1 MKRFNTHLISIL
13 LLILFQSELVA
24 HTKSVS
30 YSTWNIQEDQ
40 IILNFTVSSREITK
54 LREYQINYP
63 NLNDSLKSHLI
74 QKIHSDQIKSEPLIN
89 VLNTEIGM
97 TGLSLIFD
105 TNQFEKYIFD
115 MNIFFEEIPGH
126 IHYARINHHIGQMR
140 TLVLNQNNHELIIFS
155 ELSAVEEQKWFD
167 SFKQYIGLGFTHILE
182 GIDHLLFLLALLILC
197 KSFKSLVFAATGF
210 TIGHSLTLGLAASNI
225 VIPQVNIIE
234 SLIGWTIILAS
245 IESINLP
252 RHELRKIQSGVFLI
266 VIAAILLSTFNINEL
281 KIGFILGLGILT
293 LAILKLGED
302 PDQSEKL
309 RPMLAIIFGT
319 IHGFGFANILSEIS
333 LDRTNFLVSLLGFNI
348 GVEIGQILVL
358 VIMWGLMSFLATK
371 ILTNNIKKIT
381 GLVSSILCSIGLYWF
396 LTRLMG

>member
-1 MKRFNTHLISIL
+1 MKTFNSVLISTL
-13 LLILFQSELVA
+13 LLISFQSESLA

-30 YSTWNIQEDQ
+30 YSTWNIQEDEV
-40 IILNFTVSSREITK
+40 IVNFTVSSREITK

-63 NLNDSLKSHLI
+63 NLNESLESHLI
-74 QKIHSDQIKSEPLIN
+74 QQIYSDQIISEPLIN
-89 VLNTEIGM
+89 VLNTEIGT
-97 TGLSLIFD
+97 TGLSLRFY
-105 TNQFEKYIFD
+105 TNQVEKYIFD
-115 MNIFFEEIPGH
+115 MNIFFDQIPGH
-126 IHYARINHHIGQMR
+126 IHYARINHHMGQVR
-140 TLVLNQNNHELIIFS
+140 TLVLNQTNHEIVFFS
-155 ELSAVEEQKWFD
+155 ELNETEEQEWFD

-225 VIPQVNIIE
+225 VIPQVDIIE

-252 RHELRKIQSGVFLI
+252 RHELRKIQSGVLLI
-266 VIAAILLSTFNINEL
+266 IITLSVLSAFNINEL
-281 KIGFILGLGILT
+281 KIGFILGLGLLT

-302 PDQSEKL
+302 PEQSEKL

-358 VIMWGLMSFLATK
+358 VIMWALMSFLVTK
-371 ILTNNIKKIT
+371 ILISNIKKIT
-381 GLVSSILCSIGLYWF
+381 ELVSSILCSIGLYWF
-396 LTRLMG
+396 LTRLLG

>member
-1 MKRFNTHLISIL
+1 MKRSNSHLISIL
-13 LLILFQSELVA
+13 LLILFQSESVA

-115 MNIFFEEIPGH
+115 MNIFFEEIPSH
-126 IHYARINHHIGQMR
+126 IHYARINHHMGQMR
-140 TLVLNQNNHELIIFS
+140 TLVLNQNNHEIIIFS
-155 ELSAVEEQKWFD
+155 ELNAVEEQEWFD

-210 TIGHSLTLGLAASNI
+210 TIGHSLTLGLAASDI

-252 RHELRKIQSGVFLI
+252 RHELRKIQSGVLLI
-266 VIAAILLSTFNINEL
+266 VIAMILLSALNINEL
-281 KIGFILGLGILT
+281 KIGFILGLGMLT
-293 LAILKLGED
+293 LAILKLGEE
-302 PDQSEKL
+302 PDQAEKL
-309 RPMLAIIFGT
+309 RPILAIIFGT

-333 LDRTNFLVSLLGFNI
+333 LDRTNFLISLLGFNI

-358 VIMWGLMSFLATK
+358 VIMWSLMSFLATK
-371 ILTNNIKKIT
+371 ILSNNIKKIT

>member
-1 MKRFNTHLISIL
+1 MKTFNSLLVSIL
-13 LLILFQSELVA
+13 LLISFQGESLA

-30 YSTWNIQEDQ
+30 YSTWNIQEDE

-63 NLNDSLKSHLI
+63 NLNESLESHLI
-74 QKIHSDQIKSEPLIN
+74 QKIHSDQMISEPMIN
-89 VLNTEIGM
+89 VLNTEIGT
-97 TGLSLIFD
+97 TGLSLKFKI
-105 TNQFEKYIFD
+105 NEVEKYIFD
-115 MNIFFEEIPGH
+115 MNTFFDQIPGH
-126 IHYARINHHIGQMR
+126 IHYARINHHMGQIR
-140 TLVLNQNNHELIIFS
+140 TLVLNENNHEIVFFTQID
-155 ELSAVEEQKWFD
+155 EVAQQNWFD
-167 SFKQYIGLGFTHILE
+167 SFKQYIGLDFTHILE

-197 KSFKSLVFAATGF
+197 QSLKSLVFAATGF

-252 RHELRKIQSGVFLI
+252 RHELKKTQFGILLM
-266 VIAAILLSTFNINEL
+266 VITVILLSLFEIIEL
-281 KIGFILGLGILT
+281 KIGFILGLSLLT
-293 LAILKLGED
+293 LAILKLSED
-302 PDQSEKL
+302 REQSDKL

-358 VIMWGLMSFLATK
+358 VIMWGLMSFLAKK
-371 ILTNNIKKIT
+371 ILISNMKKIT

-396 LTRLMG
+396 LTRLLG

>member
-1 MKRFNTHLISIL
+1 MKRFNSHLISIL
-13 LLILFQSELVA
+13 LLILFQSESVA

-126 IHYARINHHIGQMR
+126 IHYARINHHMGQMR
-140 TLVLNQNNHELIIFS
+140 TLVLNQNNHEIIIFS
-155 ELSAVEEQKWFD
+155 ELNAVEEQEWFD

-252 RHELRKIQSGVFLI
+252 RHELRKIQSVVLLI
-266 VIAAILLSTFNINEL
+266 VIAMILLSTLNINEL
-281 KIGFILGLGILT
+281 KIGFILGLGMLT
-293 LAILKLGED
+293 LAILKLGEE

-309 RPMLAIIFGT
+309 RPILAIIFGT

-358 VIMWGLMSFLATK
+358 VIMWVLMSFLARK
-371 ILTNNIKKIT
+371 ILSNNMNKIT

>member
-1 MKRFNTHLISIL
+1 MKTFNSLLVSIL
-13 LLILFQSELVA
+13 LLISFQDESLA

-30 YSTWNIQEDQ
+30 YSTWNIQEDE

-63 NLNDSLKSHLI
+63 NLNESLESHLI
-74 QKIHSDQIKSEPLIN
+74 QKIDSDQMISEPLIN
-89 VLNTEIGM
+89 VLNTEIGT
-97 TGLSLIFD
+97 TGLSLKFKI
-105 TNQFEKYIFD
+105 NEVEKYIFD
-115 MNIFFEEIPGH
+115 MNTFFDQIPGH
-126 IHYARINHHIGQMR
+126 IHYARINHHMGQIR
-140 TLVLNQNNHELIIFS
+140 TLVLNENNHEIVFFTQID
-155 ELSAVEEQKWFD
+155 EVAQQNWFD

-197 KSFKSLVFAATGF
+197 KSLKSLVFAATGF

-225 VIPQVNIIE
+225 VIPQVNVIE

-252 RHELRKIQSGVFLI
+252 RHELRKTQFGILLM
-266 VIAAILLSTFNINEL
+266 VITVILLSLFEINEL
-281 KIGFILGLGILT
+281 KIGFILGLGLLT
-293 LAILKLGED
+293 LAILKLSED
-302 PDQSEKL
+302 REQSDKL

-358 VIMWGLMSFLATK
+358 VIMWGLMSFLAKK
-371 ILTNNIKKIT
+371 ILSNNMKKIT

-396 LTRLMG
+396 LTRLLG

>member
-1 MKRFNTHLISIL
+1 MKTFNSHLISIL
-13 LLILFQSELVA
+13 LLILFQSESVA

-140 TLVLNQNNHELIIFS
+140 TLVLNQNNHEIIIFS
-155 ELSAVEEQKWFD
+155 ELNAVEEQEWFD

-252 RHELRKIQSGVFLI
+252 RHELRKIQFGILLM
-266 VIAAILLSTFNINEL
+266 VITVILLSLFEINEL
-281 KIGFILGLGILT
+281 KIGFILGLGLLT
-293 LAILKLGED
+293 LAILKLSED
-302 PDQSEKL
+302 REQSDKL

-358 VIMWGLMSFLATK
+358 IIMWGLMSFLATK
-371 ILTNNIKKIT
+371 ILSNNIKKIT

>member
-1 MKRFNTHLISIL
+1 M
-13 LLILFQSELVA
+13 
-24 HTKSVS
+24 
-30 YSTWNIQEDQ
+30 
-40 IILNFTVSSREITK
+40 
-54 LREYQINYP
+54 
-63 NLNDSLKSHLI
+63 NDSLKSHLI
-74 QKIHSDQIKSEPLIN
+74 QKIHSGQIKSEPLIN

-126 IHYARINHHIGQMR
+126 IHYARINHHMGQMR
-140 TLVLNQNNHELIIFS
+140 TLVLNQNNHEIIIFS
-155 ELSAVEEQKWFD
+155 ELNAVEEQEWFD

-210 TIGHSLTLGLAASNI
+210 TIGHSLTLGLAASDI

-252 RHELRKIQSGVFLI
+252 RHELKKTQFGILLMVITVFL
-266 VIAAILLSTFNINEL
+266 LSLFEINEL
-281 KIGFILGLGILT
+281 KIGFILGLGLLT
-293 LAILKLGED
+293 LAILKLSED
-302 PDQSEKL
+302 REQSDKL

-333 LDRTNFLVSLLGFNI
+333 LERTYFLVSLLGC
-348 GVEIGQILVL
+348 L
-358 VIMWGLMSFLATK
+358 
-371 ILTNNIKKIT
+371 
-381 GLVSSILCSIGLYWF
+381 LY
-396 LTRLMG
+396 TSPSPRD

>member
-1 MKRFNTHLISIL
+1 MKRFNSHLISIL
-13 LLILFQSELVA
+13 LLILFQSESVA

-126 IHYARINHHIGQMR
+126 IHYARINHHIGKMR
-140 TLVLNQNNHELIIFS
+140 TLVLNQNNHEIIIFS
-155 ELSAVEEQKWFD
+155 ELNAVEEQEWFD

-210 TIGHSLTLGLAASNI
+210 TIGHSLTLGLAASDI

-252 RHELRKIQSGVFLI
+252 RHELRKTQFGILLM
-266 VIAAILLSTFNINEL
+266 VITVILLSLFEINEL
-281 KIGFILGLGILT
+281 KIGFILGLGLLT
-293 LAILKLGED
+293 LAILKLSED
-302 PDQSEKL
+302 REQSDKL

-358 VIMWGLMSFLATK
+358 VIMWGLMSFLAKK
-371 ILTNNIKKIT
+371 ILISNMKKIT

-396 LTRLMG
+396 LTRLLG

>member
-13 LLILFQSELVA
+13 LLILFQSESVA

-74 QKIHSDQIKSEPLIN
+74 QKIHSDQIESEPLIN

-115 MNIFFEEIPGH
+115 MNIFFEEIPSH
-126 IHYARINHHIGQMR
+126 IHYARINHHMGQMR
-140 TLVLNQNNHELIIFS
+140 TLVLNQNNHEIIIFG
-155 ELSAVEEQKWFD
+155 ELNEAEEQEWFD

-210 TIGHSLTLGLAASNI
+210 TIGHSLTLGLAASDI
-225 VIPQVNIIE
+225 VIPEVNIIE

-252 RHELRKIQSGVFLI
+252 RHELRKIQSGILLI
-266 VIAAILLSTFNINEL
+266 VIAMILLSALNINEL
-281 KIGFILGLGILT
+281 KIGFILGLGMLT
-293 LAILKLGED
+293 LAILKLGEE

-309 RPMLAIIFGT
+309 RPILAIIFGT
-319 IHGFGFANILSEIS
+319 IHGFGFANILTEIS

>member
-1 MKRFNTHLISIL
+1 MKTFNSHLISIL
-13 LLILFQSELVA
+13 LLILFQSESVA

-140 TLVLNQNNHELIIFS
+140 TLVLNQNNHEIIIFS
-155 ELSAVEEQKWFD
+155 ELNAVEEQEWFD

-252 RHELRKIQSGVFLI
+252 RHELRKIQFGILLM
-266 VIAAILLSTFNINEL
+266 VITVILLSLFEINEL

-293 LAILKLGED
+293 LAVLKLGEE

-309 RPMLAIIFGT
+309 RPILAIIFGT

-358 VIMWGLMSFLATK
+358 VIMWGLMSFLAKK
-371 ILTNNIKKIT
+371 ILINNMKKIT

>member
-1 MKRFNTHLISIL
+1 MKTFNSHLISIL
-13 LLILFQSELVA
+13 LLILFQSESVA

-140 TLVLNQNNHELIIFS
+140 TLVLNQNNHEIIIFS
-155 ELSAVEEQKWFD
+155 ELNAVEEQEWFD

-210 TIGHSLTLGLAASNI
+210 TIGHSLTLGLAASDI

-252 RHELRKIQSGVFLI
+252 RHELRKIQSGVLLI
-266 VIAAILLSTFNINEL
+266 VIAMILLSALNINEL
-281 KIGFILGLGILT
+281 KIGFILGLGMLT
-293 LAILKLGED
+293 LAILKLGEE

-309 RPMLAIIFGT
+309 RPILAIIFGT

>member
-1 MKRFNTHLISIL
+1 MKAFNSLLLSIL
-13 LLILFQSELVA
+13 LLISFQGESLA

-30 YSTWNIQEDQ
+30 YSTWNIQEDE

-63 NLNDSLKSHLI
+63 NLNESLESHLI
-74 QKIHSDQIKSEPLIN
+74 QKIHSDQMISEPMIN
-89 VLNTEIGM
+89 VLNTEIGT
-97 TGLSLIFD
+97 TGLSLKFK
-105 TNQFEKYIFD
+105 TNEVEKYIFD
-115 MNIFFEEIPGH
+115 MNTFFDQIPGH
-126 IHYARINHHIGQMR
+126 IHYARINHHMGQIR
-140 TLVLNQNNHELIIFS
+140 TLVLNENNHEIVFFTQID
-155 ELSAVEEQKWFD
+155 EVVKQNWFD

-197 KSFKSLVFAATGF
+197 QSLKSLVFAATGF

-252 RHELRKIQSGVFLI
+252 RHELRKTQFGILLM
-266 VIAAILLSTFNINEL
+266 VITVILLSLFEINEL
-281 KIGFILGLGILT
+281 KIGFILGLGLLT
-293 LAILKLGED
+293 LAILKLSED
-302 PDQSEKL
+302 REQSDKL

-358 VIMWGLMSFLATK
+358 VIMWGLMSFLAKK
-371 ILTNNIKKIT
+371 ILSSNMKKIT

-396 LTRLMG
+396 LTRLLG

>member
-1 MKRFNTHLISIL
+1 MKTFNSHLISIL
-13 LLILFQSELVA
+13 LLLLFQSESVA

-74 QKIHSDQIKSEPLIN
+74 QMIHSDQIESEPLIN

-140 TLVLNQNNHELIIFS
+140 TLVLNQNNHEIIIFS

-210 TIGHSLTLGLAASNI
+210 TIGHSLTLGLAASDI
-225 VIPQVNIIE
+225 VIPEVNIIE

-252 RHELRKIQSGVFLI
+252 RHELRKIQSGVLLI
-266 VIAAILLSTFNINEL
+266 VIAMILLSTLNINEL
-281 KIGFILGLGILT
+281 KIGFILGLGMLT
-293 LAILKLGED
+293 LAILKLGEE

-319 IHGFGFANILSEIS
+319 IHGFGFANILTEIS

-358 VIMWGLMSFLATK
+358 IIMWGLMSFLATK
-371 ILTNNIKKIT
+371 ILSNNMKKIT

>member
-1 MKRFNTHLISIL
+1 MKTFNSHLISIL
-13 LLILFQSELVA
+13 LLLLFQSESVA

-140 TLVLNQNNHELIIFS
+140 TLVLNQNNHEIIIFS

-210 TIGHSLTLGLAASNI
+210 TIGHSLTLGLAASDI
-225 VIPQVNIIE
+225 VIPEVNIIE

-252 RHELRKIQSGVFLI
+252 RHELRKIQSGVLLI
-266 VIAAILLSTFNINEL
+266 VIAMILLSTLNINEL
-281 KIGFILGLGILT
+281 KIGFILGLGMLT
-293 LAILKLGED
+293 LAILKLGEE

-371 ILTNNIKKIT
+371 ILSNNIKKIT

>member
-1 MKRFNTHLISIL
+1 MKTFNSHLISIL
-13 LLILFQSELVA
+13 LLILFQSESVA

-140 TLVLNQNNHELIIFS
+140 TLVLNQNNHEIIIFS
-155 ELSAVEEQKWFD
+155 ELNAVEEQEWFD

-252 RHELRKIQSGVFLI
+252 RHELRKIQFGILLM
-266 VIAAILLSTFNINEL
+266 VITVILLSLFEINEL

-293 LAILKLGED
+293 LAVLKLGEE

-309 RPMLAIIFGT
+309 RPILAIIFGT

-348 GVEIGQILVL
+348 GVEIEQILVL
-358 VIMWGLMSFLATK
+358 LIMWGLMSFLAKK
-371 ILTNNIKKIT
+371 ILSSNMKKIT

>member
-1 MKRFNTHLISIL
+1 MKTFNSHLISIL
-13 LLILFQSELVA
+13 LLILFQSESVA

-54 LREYQINYP
+54 LKEYQINYP

-126 IHYARINHHIGQMR
+126 IHYARINHHMGQMR
-140 TLVLNQNNHELIIFS
+140 TLVLNQNNHEIIIFS
-155 ELSAVEEQKWFD
+155 ELNAVEEQEWFD
-167 SFKQYIGLGFTHILE
+167 SFEQYIGLGFTHILE

-210 TIGHSLTLGLAASNI
+210 TIGHSLTLGLAASDI
-225 VIPQVNIIE
+225 VIPEVNIIE

-252 RHELRKIQSGVFLI
+252 RHELRKIQSGVLLI
-266 VIAAILLSTFNINEL
+266 VIAMILLSTLNINEL
-281 KIGFILGLGILT
+281 KIGFILGLGMLT
-293 LAILKLGED
+293 LAILKLGEE

-319 IHGFGFANILSEIS
+319 IHGFGFANILNEIS

-358 VIMWGLMSFLATK
+358 IIMWGLMSFLATK
-371 ILTNNIKKIT
+371 ILSNNMNKIT

>member
-1 MKRFNTHLISIL
+1 MKTFNSHLISIL
-13 LLILFQSELVA
+13 LLILFQSESVA

-54 LREYQINYP
+54 LREYQVNYP

-74 QKIHSDQIKSEPLIN
+74 QMIHSDQIESEPLIN

-105 TNQFEKYIFD
+105 SNQFEKYIFD

-140 TLVLNQNNHELIIFS
+140 TLVLNQNNHEIIIFS

-252 RHELRKIQSGVFLI
+252 RHELRKIQSGILLI
-266 VIAAILLSTFNINEL
+266 VIAMILLSALNINEL
-281 KIGFILGLGILT
+281 KIGFILGLGMLT
-293 LAILKLGED
+293 LAILKLGEE

-309 RPMLAIIFGT
+309 RPILAIIFGT

-348 GVEIGQILVL
+348 GVEVGQILVL
-358 VIMWGLMSFLATK
+358 IIMWGLMSFLATK
-371 ILTNNIKKIT
+371 ILSNNMNKIT

>member
-1 MKRFNTHLISIL
+1 MKRFNSHLISIL
-13 LLILFQSELVA
+13 LLILFQSESVA

-126 IHYARINHHIGQMR
+126 IHYARINHHMGQMR
-140 TLVLNQNNHELIIFS
+140 TLVLNQNNHEIIIFS
-155 ELSAVEEQKWFD
+155 ELNAVEEQEWFD

-210 TIGHSLTLGLAASNI
+210 TIGHSLTLGLAASDI

-252 RHELRKIQSGVFLI
+252 RHELRKTQFGILLM
-266 VIAAILLSTFNINEL
+266 VITVILLSLFEINEL
-281 KIGFILGLGILT
+281 KIGFILGLGLLT
-293 LAILKLGED
+293 LAILKLSED
-302 PDQSEKL
+302 REQSDKL

-358 VIMWGLMSFLATK
+358 VIMWGLMSFLAKK
-371 ILTNNIKKIT
+371 ILISNMKKIT

-396 LTRLMG
+396 LTRLLG

>member
-1 MKRFNTHLISIL
+1 MKTFNSHLISIL
-13 LLILFQSELVA
+13 LLILFQSESVA

-54 LREYQINYP
+54 LREDQINYP

-115 MNIFFEEIPGH
+115 MKIFFEEIPGH
-126 IHYARINHHIGQMR
+126 IHYARLNHHMGQMR
-140 TLVLNQNNHELIIFS
+140 TLVLNQNNHEIIIFS
-155 ELSAVEEQKWFD
+155 ELNAVEEQEWFD

-210 TIGHSLTLGLAASNI
+210 TIGHSLTLGLAASDI

-252 RHELRKIQSGVFLI
+252 RHELRKIQSVVLLI
-266 VIAAILLSTFNINEL
+266 VIAMILLSTLNINEL
-281 KIGFILGLGILT
+281 KIGFILGLGMLT
-293 LAILKLGED
+293 LAILKLGEE
-302 PDQSEKL
+302 PDQAEKL
-309 RPMLAIIFGT
+309 RPILAIIFGT

-371 ILTNNIKKIT
+371 ILSNNMNKIT

>member
-1 MKRFNTHLISIL
+1 MKTFNSHLISIL
-13 LLILFQSELVA
+13 LLILFQSESFA

-74 QKIHSDQIKSEPLIN
+74 QKIYSDQIKSEPLIN

-115 MNIFFEEIPGH
+115 MNIFFEEIPSH
-126 IHYARINHHIGQMR
+126 IHYARLNHHMGQMR
-140 TLVLNQNNHELIIFS
+140 TLVLNQNNHEIIIFS
-155 ELSAVEEQKWFD
+155 ELNAVEEQEWFD

-210 TIGHSLTLGLAASNI
+210 TIGHSLTLGLAASDI

-252 RHELRKIQSGVFLI
+252 RHELRKIQSGVLLI
-266 VIAAILLSTFNINEL
+266 VIAMILLSTLNINEL
-281 KIGFILGLGILT
+281 KIGFILGLGMLT
-293 LAILKLGED
+293 LAILKLGEE

-309 RPMLAIIFGT
+309 RPILAIIFGT

-371 ILTNNIKKIT
+371 ILSNNMKKIT

>member
-1 MKRFNTHLISIL
+1 MKRFNSHLISIL
-13 LLILFQSELVA
+13 LMILFQSESVA

-30 YSTWNIQEDQ
+30 YSTWNIQENQ

-210 TIGHSLTLGLAASNI
+210 TIGHSLTLGLAASDI
-225 VIPQVNIIE
+225 VIPEVNIIE

-252 RHELRKIQSGVFLI
+252 RHELRKIQSGVLLI
-266 VIAAILLSTFNINEL
+266 VIAMILLSTLNINEL
-281 KIGFILGLGILT
+281 KIGFILGLGMLT
-293 LAILKLGED
+293 LAILKLGEE

-309 RPMLAIIFGT
+309 RPILAIIFGT

-348 GVEIGQILVL
+348 GVEVGQILVL
-358 VIMWGLMSFLATK
+358 IIMWGLMSFLATK

>member
-1 MKRFNTHLISIL
+1 MKTFNSHLISIL
-13 LLILFQSELVA
+13 LLILFQSESVA

-54 LREYQINYP
+54 LREYQIDYP

-105 TNQFEKYIFD
+105 TNQLEKYIFD

-126 IHYARINHHIGQMR
+126 IHYARINHHMGQMR
-140 TLVLNQNNHELIIFS
+140 TLVLNQNNHEIIIFS
-155 ELSAVEEQKWFD
+155 ELNAVEEQEWFD

-210 TIGHSLTLGLAASNI
+210 TIGHSLTLGLAASDI

-252 RHELRKIQSGVFLI
+252 RYELRKIQSGVLLI
-266 VIAAILLSTFNINEL
+266 VIAVILLSALNINEL

-293 LAILKLGED
+293 LAILKMGEE

-309 RPMLAIIFGT
+309 RPILAIIFGT

-358 VIMWGLMSFLATK
+358 VIMWGLMSFLAAK
-371 ILTNNIKKIT
+371 ILSNNMKKIT

>member
-1 MKRFNTHLISIL
+1 MKTFNSHLISIL
-13 LLILFQSELVA
+13 LLILFQSESVA

-126 IHYARINHHIGQMR
+126 IHYARINHHMGQMR
-140 TLVLNQNNHELIIFS
+140 TLVLNQNNHEIIIFS
-155 ELSAVEEQKWFD
+155 ELNAVEEQEWFD
-167 SFKQYIGLGFTHILE
+167 SFEQYIGLGFTHILE

-225 VIPQVNIIE
+225 VF
-234 SLIGWTIILAS
+234 
-245 IESINLP
+245 
-252 RHELRKIQSGVFLI
+252 LRL
-266 VIAAILLSTFNINEL
+266 
-281 KIGFILGLGILT
+281 
-293 LAILKLGED
+293 
-302 PDQSEKL
+302 
-309 RPMLAIIFGT
+309 
-319 IHGFGFANILSEIS
+319 IS
-333 LDRTNFLVSLLGFNI
+333 LNH
-348 GVEIGQILVL
+348 
-358 VIMWGLMSFLATK
+358 
-371 ILTNNIKKIT
+371 
-381 GLVSSILCSIGLYWF
+381 
-396 LTRLMG
+396 

>member
-1 MKRFNTHLISIL
+1 MKTFNSVLISTL
-13 LLILFQSELVA
+13 LLISFQSESLA

-30 YSTWNIQEDQ
+30 YSTWNIQEDEV
-40 IILNFTVSSREITK
+40 IVNFTVSSREITK

-63 NLNDSLKSHLI
+63 NLNESLESHLI
-74 QKIHSDQIKSEPLIN
+74 QQIYSDQIISEPLIN
-89 VLNTEIGM
+89 VLNTEIGT
-97 TGLSLIFD
+97 TGLSLRFY
-105 TNQFEKYIFD
+105 TNQVEKYIFD
-115 MNIFFEEIPGH
+115 MNIFFDQIPGH
-126 IHYARINHHIGQMR
+126 IHYARINHHMGQVR
-140 TLVLNQNNHELIIFS
+140 TLVLNQTNHEIVFFS
-155 ELSAVEEQKWFD
+155 ELNETEEQEWFD

-225 VIPQVNIIE
+225 VIPQVDIIE

-252 RHELRKIQSGVFLI
+252 RHELRKIQSGVLLI
-266 VIAAILLSTFNINEL
+266 VITLSVLSAFNINEL
-281 KIGFILGLGILT
+281 KIGFILGLGLLT

-302 PDQSEKL
+302 PEQSEKL

-358 VIMWGLMSFLATK
+358 VIMWALMSFLVTK
-371 ILTNNIKKIT
+371 ILISNIKKIT
-381 GLVSSILCSIGLYWF
+381 ELVSSILCSIGLYWF
-396 LTRLMG
+396 LTRLLG

>member
-1 MKRFNTHLISIL
+1 MKRFNSLLISIL
-13 LLILFQSELVA
+13 LLIIFQSESVA

-30 YSTWNIQEDQ
+30 YSTWNIQENQ

-126 IHYARINHHIGQMR
+126 IHYARINHHMGQMR
-140 TLVLNQNNHELIIFS
+140 TLVLNQNNHEIIIFS
-155 ELSAVEEQKWFD
+155 ELNAVEEQEWFD

-210 TIGHSLTLGLAASNI
+210 TIGHSLTLGLAASDI

-252 RHELRKIQSGVFLI
+252 RHELKKTQFGILLMVITVFL
-266 VIAAILLSTFNINEL
+266 LSLFEINEL
-281 KIGFILGLGILT
+281 KIGFILGLGLLT
-293 LAILKLGED
+293 LAILKLSED
-302 PDQSEKL
+302 REQSDKL

-358 VIMWGLMSFLATK
+358 VIMWGLMSFLAKK
-371 ILTNNIKKIT
+371 ILSSNMKKINA
-381 GLVSSILCSIGLYWF
+381 LVSSILCSIGLYWF
-396 LTRLMG
+396 LTRLLG

>member
-1 MKRFNTHLISIL
+1 MKRFNSHLISIL
-13 LLILFQSELVA
+13 LLILFQSESVA

-126 IHYARINHHIGQMR
+126 IHYARINHHMGQMR
-140 TLVLNQNNHELIIFS
+140 TLVLNQNNHEIIIFS
-155 ELSAVEEQKWFD
+155 ELNAVEEQEWFD

-210 TIGHSLTLGLAASNI
+210 TIGHSLTLGLAASDI

-252 RHELRKIQSGVFLI
+252 RHELRKTQFGILLM
-266 VIAAILLSTFNINEL
+266 VITVILLSLFEIIEL
-281 KIGFILGLGILT
+281 KIGFILGLSLLT
-293 LAILKLGED
+293 LAILKLSED
-302 PDQSEKL
+302 REQSDKL

-358 VIMWGLMSFLATK
+358 VIMWGLMSFLAKK
-371 ILTNNIKKIT
+371 ILSSNMKKIT

-396 LTRLMG
+396 LTRLLG

>member
-1 MKRFNTHLISIL
+1 MKTFNSHLISIL
-13 LLILFQSELVA
+13 LLLLFQSESVA

-74 QKIHSDQIKSEPLIN
+74 QKIYSDQIKSEPLTN

-115 MNIFFEEIPGH
+115 MNIFFEEIPSH
-126 IHYARINHHIGQMR
+126 IHYARINHHMGQMR
-140 TLVLNQNNHELIIFS
+140 TLVLNQNNHEIIIFS
-155 ELSAVEEQKWFD
+155 ELNAVEEQEWFD

-252 RHELRKIQSGVFLI
+252 RHELRIIQSGVLLI
-266 VIAAILLSTFNINEL
+266 VIAMILLSALNINEL
-281 KIGFILGLGILT
+281 KIGFILGLGMLT
-293 LAILKLGED
+293 LAILKLGEE

-309 RPMLAIIFGT
+309 RPILAIIFGT

-358 VIMWGLMSFLATK
+358 IIMWGLMSFLATK
-371 ILTNNIKKIT
+371 ILSNNIKKIT

-396 LTRLMG
+396 LTRLIG

>member
-1 MKRFNTHLISIL
+1 
-13 LLILFQSELVA
+13 
-24 HTKSVS
+24 
-30 YSTWNIQEDQ
+30 
-40 IILNFTVSSREITK
+40 
-54 LREYQINYP
+54 
-63 NLNDSLKSHLI
+63 
-74 QKIHSDQIKSEPLIN
+74 
-89 VLNTEIGM
+89 M

-126 IHYARINHHIGQMR
+126 IHYARINHHMGQMR
-140 TLVLNQNNHELIIFS
+140 TLVLNQNNHEIIIFS
-155 ELSAVEEQKWFD
+155 ELNAVEEQEWFD

-252 RHELRKIQSGVFLI
+252 RHELRKTQFGILLI
-266 VIAAILLSTFNINEL
+266 VITVILLSIFEINEL
-281 KIGFILGLGILT
+281 KIGFILGLGLLT
-293 LAILKLGED
+293 LAILKLSED
-302 PDQSEKL
+302 REQSDKL

-358 VIMWGLMSFLATK
+358 VMMWGLMSFLAKK
-371 ILTNNIKKIT
+371 ILISNMKKIT

-396 LTRLMG
+396 LTRLFG

>member
-1 MKRFNTHLISIL
+1 MKTFNSHLISIL
-13 LLILFQSELVA
+13 LLILFQSESVA

-126 IHYARINHHIGQMR
+126 IHYARINHHMGQMR
-140 TLVLNQNNHELIIFS
+140 ILVLNQNNHEIIIFS
-155 ELSAVEEQKWFD
+155 ELNAVEEQEWLD

-210 TIGHSLTLGLAASNI
+210 TIGHSLTLGLAASDI

-252 RHELRKIQSGVFLI
+252 RHELRKIQSGVLLI
-266 VIAAILLSTFNINEL
+266 VIAMILLSAFNINEL
-281 KIGFILGLGILT
+281 KIGFILGLGMLT
-293 LAILKLGED
+293 LAILKLGEE

-319 IHGFGFANILSEIS
+319 IHGFGFANILTEIS
-333 LDRTNFLVSLLGFNI
+333 LDSSNFLVSLLGFNI

-371 ILTNNIKKIT
+371 ILSNNMNKIT

>member
-1 MKRFNTHLISIL
+1 MKRFNSHLISIL
-13 LLILFQSELVA
+13 LLILFQSESVA

-126 IHYARINHHIGQMR
+126 IHYARINHHMGQMR
-140 TLVLNQNNHELIIFS
+140 TLVLNQNNHEIVIFS
-155 ELSAVEEQKWFD
+155 ELNAVEEQEWFD
-167 SFKQYIGLGFTHILE
+167 SLKQYIGLGFTHILE

-252 RHELRKIQSGVFLI
+252 RHELRKIQSVVLLI
-266 VIAAILLSTFNINEL
+266 VIAMILLSTLNINEL
-281 KIGFILGLGILT
+281 KIGFILGLGMLT
-293 LAILKLGED
+293 LAILKLGEE

-319 IHGFGFANILSEIS
+319 IHGFGFANILTEIS

-358 VIMWGLMSFLATK
+358 VIMWSLMSFLARK
-371 ILTNNIKKIT
+371 ILINNMKKIT
-381 GLVSSILCSIGLYWF
+381 WLVSSILCSIGLYWF

>member
-1 MKRFNTHLISIL
+1 MKRFNSHLISIL
-13 LLILFQSELVA
+13 LLILFQSESVA

-74 QKIHSDQIKSEPLIN
+74 QKIYSDQIKSEPLIN

-126 IHYARINHHIGQMR
+126 IHYARINHHMGQMR
-140 TLVLNQNNHELIIFS
+140 TLVLNQNNHEIIIFS
-155 ELSAVEEQKWFD
+155 ELNAVEEQEWFD

-210 TIGHSLTLGLAASNI
+210 TIGHSLTLGIAASNF

-252 RHELRKIQSGVFLI
+252 RHELRKIQSGILLI
-266 VIAAILLSTFNINEL
+266 VIAMILLSALNINEL
-281 KIGFILGLGILT
+281 KIGFILGLGMLT
-293 LAILKLGED
+293 LAILKLGEE

-309 RPMLAIIFGT
+309 RPILAIIFGT

-371 ILTNNIKKIT
+371 ILSNNIKKIT